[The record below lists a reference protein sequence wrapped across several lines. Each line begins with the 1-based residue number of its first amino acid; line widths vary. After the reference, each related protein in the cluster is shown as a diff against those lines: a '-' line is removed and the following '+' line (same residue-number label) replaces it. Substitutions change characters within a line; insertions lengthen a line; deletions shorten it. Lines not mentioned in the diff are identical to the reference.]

1 MAAAFAVCA
10 LALRDP
16 LQDQLLSGNE
26 ALYWIL
32 VAAVLAF
39 GASFFARGFLA
50 GSRRFTLYAILL
62 LAEST
67 ARVSFALAVA
77 VGIASGQTAVA
88 LGIVA
93 APLVSL
99 TVVPLAFAG
108 RALSEPRRAVAVCA
122 GIGHS
127 EFTLAAGGGFA
138 AAVLVIMISEQSL
151 LNAGP
156 LLVKASEGAAAA
168 GFIFNVLMVARA
180 PLVLF
185 QAVATSLL
193 PHLTRL
199 RSSAD
204 AGDAEAFRLSVRL
217 TIGAIAV
224 FAAAVGLI
232 VFVAGPQLM
241 QLAFGKKFGYDRV
254 GLLIVTVG
262 MGFYLSSGTLNQ
274 AALAQGQVR
283 RAAVCWAG
291 CALAFLGWNLL
302 PVLDEFRRVEV
313 GFAGAAAL
321 LCGLLY
327 LLYRS
332 PRRAQRMSSRPAR
345 QRSSRRGW
353 PPPTRRVEA
362 VESNSAESLGYGY
375 VFGGF
380 GLRRGGRP
388 SRIYRDF
395 VASPRLPRTSRAAAR
410 FAGRPRRAR
419 DRGTP
424 QIRRRTGSL
433 PPRRR
438 RPTVSASMPPST
450 SIIAAGARPRSLETL
465 SGEEAMKGCPPQPGL
480 TDMQRIRSADA
491 VSSTTDSAGV
501 PGLSARPARQPASRI
516 APRVRWA

>member
-1 MAAAFAVCA
+1 MAREVADAEARRFGRAAGLLSIGVGSAGLLTYVYFSLASHLLDKVDYGEVVVLWSAVFVTISTLFRPVEQLLSRTIAERQARQQPIGQPLRVAATIQLALAAAFAV
-10 LALRDP
+10 LALVLRGP

-26 ALYWIL
+26 TLYWIL

-50 GSRRFTLYAILL
+50 GSRRFALYAGLL

-93 APLVSL
+93 APLLSL
-99 TVVPLAFAG
+99 TVVPLAFAH
-108 RALSEPRRAVAVCA
+108 RAAARSRAAPA
-122 GIGHS
+122 QPASASGQP

-138 AAVLVIMISEQSL
+138 AAVSLIMISEQTL

-168 GFIFNVLMVARA
+168 GFIFNVLMIARA

-204 AGDAEAFRLSVRL
+204 ARDAEAFRHSVRL

-224 FAAAVGLI
+224 FAAAVGLVVLI
-232 VFVAGPQLM
+232 AGPQLM
-241 QLAFGKKFGYDRV
+241 QLAFGKKFSYDRV
-254 GLLIVTVG
+254 GLLIVTAG

-283 RAAVCWAG
+283 RAAACWVG
-291 CALAFLGWNLL
+291 CALAFIGWNLL

-321 LCGLLY
+321 LCGALY
-327 LLYRS
+327 LLYRRPRARPEDVVEPGS
-332 PRRAQRMSSRPAR
+332 PQELEAR
-345 QRSSRRGW
+345 
-353 PPPTRRVEA
+353 
-362 VESNSAESLGYGY
+362 L
-375 VFGGF
+375 
-380 GLRRGGRP
+380 
-388 SRIYRDF
+388 
-395 VASPRLPRTSRAAAR
+395 AAA
-410 FAGRPRRAR
+410 
-419 DRGTP
+419 DE
-424 QIRRRTGSL
+424 
-433 PPRRR
+433 
-438 RPTVSASMPPST
+438 V
-450 SIIAAGARPRSLETL
+450 
-465 SGEEAMKGCPPQPGL
+465 
-480 TDMQRIRSADA
+480 
-491 VSSTTDSAGV
+491 
-501 PGLSARPARQPASRI
+501 
-516 APRVRWA
+516 